1 MIDTVLFDWGGTLSV
16 FVDIE
21 MADMWRVAAKHLAT
35 GSDPLREDEIRARL
49 VEVEADAWTALAV
62 DQRSFTLAQLLA
74 RASDA
79 LHLDVAAAVIEEA
92 SQSHLDAWTPH
103 IRHDPDARAVLA
115 TLKDRGLKIGL
126 LSNTHWP
133 RDFHEHFLDRDGLAD
148 YIDTRVYT
156 SELTHCKPH
165 PSAFGAVL
173 EAVGSSAATA
183 VFVGDRAYDDIYGA
197 QQSGMRA
204 ILRPNPMVPVYDVDP
219 DAVIGSLPELPE
231 VLDRWA

>member
-21 MADMWRVAAKHLAT
+21 MEDMWRVAAKHVAA

-49 VEVEADAWTALAV
+49 VEVEAEAWAALAV

-74 RASDA
+74 RASEA
-79 LHLDVAAAVIEEA
+79 LRLDVAAAVIEEA
-92 SQSHLDAWTPH
+92 SQGHLDAWTPH
-103 IRHDPDARAVLA
+103 IRHDPDARGVLA
-115 TLKDRGLKIGL
+115 TLKDRGLKVGL

-133 RDFHEHFLDRDGLAD
+133 RDFHEHFLARDGLAEYLD
-148 YIDTRVYT
+148 ARVYT

-165 PSAFGAVL
+165 ASAFGAVL
-173 EAVGSSAATA
+173 DAVGSDASTA

-197 QQSGMRA
+197 QQAGMRA
-204 ILRPNPMVPVYDVDP
+204 ILRPNRMVPDYDVEP
-219 DAVIGSLPELPE
+219 DAVIVRLPELFD